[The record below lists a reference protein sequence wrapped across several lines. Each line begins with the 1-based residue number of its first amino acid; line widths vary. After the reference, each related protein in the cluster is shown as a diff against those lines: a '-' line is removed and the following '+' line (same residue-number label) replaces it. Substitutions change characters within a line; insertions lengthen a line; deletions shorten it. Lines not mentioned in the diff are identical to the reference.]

1 MASPPSRDQADR
13 IRYIKGDLFTCP
25 RTDSLAHC
33 ISEDCRMG
41 AGIAVLFKKKFGGI
55 QELLDQQKKSGEVAV
70 LKRDDR
76 YIYYLITK
84 KKVSHKPTYENMQKS
99 LEAMKTH
106 CLNNGVT
113 DISMP
118 SISKNPKGLPN
129 SPHAA
134 PLKCSYFW
142 ARKQQPPCCTNTV
155 C

>member
-1 MASPPSRDQADR
+1 M
-13 IRYIKGDLFTCP
+13 
-25 RTDSLAHC
+25 RTDFCGGVLPSEIPACSCLVAHPLGEVCFLQSSRRNPGNSLTLPWPAPPPG
-33 ISEDCRMG
+33 IRQTESE
-41 AGIAVLFKKKFGGI
+41 
-55 QELLDQQKKSGEVAV
+55 KKSGEVAV

-118 SISKNPKGLPN
+118 RIGCGLDRLEWDKV
-129 SPHAA
+129 SA
-134 PLKCSYFW
+134 LLEEVFEDTDIKI
-142 ARKQQPPCCTNTV
+142 TV
-155 C
+155 YAL